1 MSHLL
6 PPSSANKYRPYF
18 SAAELAEIIR
28 CVKAASTSLPLITYL
43 ETFAMKIERSV
54 ITPQL
59 SLQPSL
65 EQKLGMSVGGGSHIP
80 ALPGPNP
87 PTAAE
92 LFAIWKSNPEYLHP
106 KQLAAVH
113 QYRWEAGLMDSE
125 EAERYEDSVL
135 SGSGS

>member
-18 SAAELAEIIR
+18 SAAELTEIIR
-28 CVKAASTSLPLITYL
+28 CVKAASTNLPLITYL
-43 ETFAMKIERSV
+43 ESFAMKIERSV

-59 SLQPSL
+59 TTQPSL
-65 EQKLGMSVGGGSHIP
+65 ADKLGMTVEGGSHMP

-87 PTAAE
+87 PTVPE

-106 KQLAAVH
+106 AQLAAVH
-113 QYRWEAGLMDSE
+113 QYRWEQGLMDAE
-125 EAERYEDSVL
+125 EADRFEANILNDYR
-135 SGSGS
+135 